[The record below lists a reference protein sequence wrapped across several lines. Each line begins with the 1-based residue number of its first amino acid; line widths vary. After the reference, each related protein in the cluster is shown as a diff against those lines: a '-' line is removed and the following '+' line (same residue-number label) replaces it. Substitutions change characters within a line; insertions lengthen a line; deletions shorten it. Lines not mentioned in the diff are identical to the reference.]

1 MMITRLKF
9 FLFFGLFVCIQ
20 CSSAMNYTFFISYYV
35 KYSGLFDRHI
45 NENYSVLDCVHFLN
59 SNGIKVDWI
68 SVYENKPFDLK
79 CMARISGQTFLMFGG
94 DIKHDSGFY
103 ELPEKFNS
111 WEEFCVINNL
121 DYLKTFNNLLE
132 ISNNL

>member
-1 MMITRLKF
+1 MISRLNF

-35 KYSGLFDRHI
+35 KHSGLFDRHVK
-45 NENYSVLDCVHFLN
+45 ENYSVLDCVQFLN

-68 SVYENKPFDLK
+68 SLYQNKPFDLK
-79 CMARISGQTFLMFGG
+79 SMACISGQTFLMLSGER
-94 DIKHDSGFY
+94 KSDSGFY
-103 ELPEKFNS
+103 ELPENFNS
-111 WEEFCVINNL
+111 WTEFCLIHDL
-121 DYLKTFNNLLE
+121 DYIKTFNNLLE